1 MSETATFILSLV
13 ELDIEGRGRG
23 MEEYL
28 LSKGTRKVPMQKYGV
43 GRHLCPERQMTDGHI
58 AERLTEGR

>member
-1 MSETATFILSLV
+1 
-13 ELDIEGRGRG
+13 